1 MEYTQ
6 KMLARHLITA
16 LSYLMV
22 VISVLAIGTWV
33 VVGGSAARALFVG
46 AIIIAGPQMWLAT
59 SMFSRFG
66 AQVPTLLGIAKFSF
80 SALFFGVWFAK
91 AQDPHPGPLFVGAI
105 VVLVCSPVFYYLAAR
120 KES

>member
-22 VISVLAIGTWV
+22 VIGMLAIGMLV
-33 VVGGSAARALFVG
+33 VMGRGAALALCVG

-66 AQVPTLLGIAKFSF
+66 AQVPTLLGIAKFSL
-80 SALFFGVWFAK
+80 SALFFGVWFAE
-91 AQDPHPGPLFVGAI
+91 AQDPQPGPLFLGAI

-120 KES
+120 RES